1 MKAEPKFYQLS
12 DRPTQEEVKQHEFVS
27 SLDSRFGDRRLMGA
41 KTGEFR
47 APRAGEWFLSGAIP
61 EGYRAGNNLS
71 GKYHILRL
79 AVVRKRV
86 IWEEEE

>member
-1 MKAEPKFYQLS
+1 MKFYQLS
-12 DRPTQEEVKQHEFVS
+12 DLPTREETEYHGFHTRRS
-27 SLDSRFGDRRLMGA
+27 ACHGTRRLMGVE
-41 KTGEFR
+41 TGEFR

-61 EGYRAGNNLS
+61 EGYRANNDLD

-79 AVVRKRV
+79 VVVRKRV